1 MILKSINNNLKK
13 KNLTIKYFYILK
25 LLKLYKFMKL
35 PKYFLNHAIL
45 TTNMKTPISN
55 TKFIISV
62 KLRKLFV
69 SINIERT

>member
-1 MILKSINNNLKK
+1 
-13 KNLTIKYFYILK
+13 
-25 LLKLYKFMKL
+25 MKL
-35 PKYFLNHAIL
+35 PKYFLNDSIL

-55 TKFIISV
+55 TKFIISM